1 MAAIETTDD
10 IMDKLRLAVGQ
21 LGIAAV
27 RTLQILFESQDPKN
41 TGCVANAQFTSMLMK
56 GQIFVS
62 QMDSSNIF
70 KTFAVSELE
79 ISYSQFMQQLSPP
92 LTKERE
98 AAAEQLFARI
108 AAEKETGDLIRRADL
123 LALCEFGAHPEVA
136 SGQISQNR
144 AKELITTAFD
154 SIGDGDDGEISLGE
168 FLYYFR
174 GIASGYPYS
183 TAAMVCFI
191 ESVWRSLYREAKAG
205 SLSAKEAQK
214 CIEQI
219 EAMLAEKTRQKIKG
233 SDNEES
239 TLLKAFKHFDSKA
252 LEFVSYAEFVRTLE
266 SFGVLAPEKELTMLF
281 EKWCQRPFL
290 NDAPK
295 KLCYRPFVRQLFR
308 TY

>member
-10 IMDKLRLAVGQ
+10 IMDKLKLAVGQ
-21 LGIAAV
+21 LGIAEI
-27 RTLQILFESQDPKN
+27 RQLHILFESQDPKN
-41 TGCVANAQFTSMLMK
+41 TGTVANAQFSSMLMK
-56 GQIFVS
+56 GNLFVS
-62 QMDSSNIF
+62 QIDSSNIF
-70 KTFAVSELE
+70 KAFKVNDLE
-79 ISYSQFMQQLSPP
+79 ISYSDFMQQLSPP

-98 AAAEQLFARI
+98 EAAEQLFALI
-108 AAEKETGDLIRRADL
+108 AADKGTGDIIRVDDL
-123 LALCEFGAHPEVA
+123 LALCEFGAHPEVV

-144 AKELITTAFD
+144 AKELVTTAFD
-154 SIGDGDDGEISLGE
+154 SIGDEDGEISLGE

-183 TAAMVCFI
+183 AAAMVQFI
-191 ESVWRSLYREAKAG
+191 ESVWSSLYREAKAG

-233 SDNEES
+233 SANEES

-252 LEFVSYAEFVRTLE
+252 LEWVSYAEFVRTLE

-295 KLCYRPFVRQLFR
+295 KLCYRPFVRQLFK